1 MCRLSRSA
9 DKLDTKNVAH
19 NYDHR
24 IIFRTK
30 NILIGESQPLGASQ
44 IVISRKECKTTEKM
58 AVLMYSLCFLA
69 WDVFL
74 KQLGDWSQLQ
84 ASGQLSDAESKDI
97 GRVNSIRS
105 DSANKASSSAFDTAS
120 DYAQKS
126 NSRDNAAS
134 AADKA
139 AKKASAAAKSNLV
152 R

>member
-9 DKLDTKNVAH
+9 DKLDTRNVAH

-24 IIFRTK
+24 IIFRTI

-44 IVISRKECKTTEKM
+44 FVISLKECKTTEKIM
-58 AVLMYSLCFLA
+58 AVLMYSLGFA

-84 ASGQLSDAESKDI
+84 ASGQLSDAESKNI

-105 DSANKASSSAFDTAS
+105 DSANKAASSAFDTAS
-120 DYAQKS
+120 NYAQKS

>member
-1 MCRLSRSA
+1 
-9 DKLDTKNVAH
+9 
-19 NYDHR
+19 
-24 IIFRTK
+24 
-30 NILIGESQPLGASQ
+30 
-44 IVISRKECKTTEKM
+44 M
-58 AVLMYSLCFLA
+58 AVLMYSLGFA

-74 KQLGDWSQLQ
+74 QQLGDWSQLQ
-84 ASGQLSDAESKDI
+84 ASGQLSDAESKNI

-105 DSANKASSSAFDTAS
+105 DSANKAASSAFDTAS